1 MSKTKL
7 KSKQSTKND
16 FDVDHRKAKKQ
27 KSLYDKKQY
36 RQIDNILKTRNVDK
50 IFSYTDEQY

>member
-16 FDVDHRKAKKQ
+16 FDLDHRKVKKQ
-27 KSLYDKKQY
+27 RSLYDKKQY
-36 RQIDNILKTRNVDK
+36 RQLDNILKTRNADR
-50 IFSYTDEQY
+50 ILSFSDDQY

>member
-16 FDVDHRKAKKQ
+16 FDIDYRKVKKQ

-50 IFSYTDEQY
+50 IFSYSDEQY